1 MAGSGERRM
10 VFDLRGR
17 RRYVVKVVYAILALL
32 MAISLFIVVGPI
44 NIGSLIGSGATSSA
58 SDVLEEQVDQVEA
71 RLRRKPDDPQLL
83 LSLTRARAS
92 LANSLAE
99 VTATGQPQQTV
110 ASREQLE
117 KATAAWG
124 EYVKASGR
132 QASTSGAQL
141 AAGLYFTLAQTSRT
155 YPEAERNLKAAA
167 GAERIVAEKTPSIG
181 SLSTLAIYQY
191 YGGEPKAAEAT
202 EKKALAE
209 ANSKQEE
216 KALTKQFKSVKK
228 QVKEFAKR
236 AKEAA
241 KAEKGRGKEALE
253 NPFGGLGGE
262 PSLTP

>member
-1 MAGSGERRM
+1 M

-58 SDVLEEQVDQVEA
+58 SDVLEEQVDNVEA
-71 RLRRKPDDPQLL
+71 KLRRKPNDPQLL

-99 VTATGQPQQTV
+99 VSATGQPQQTV
-110 ASREQLE
+110 ASREQLQ
-117 KATAAWG
+117 KATSAWE
-124 EYVKASGR
+124 EYVKASGK

-155 YPEAERNLKAAA
+155 YPEAKRNLQSAAS
-167 GAERIVAEKTPSIG
+167 AERIVAENTPSIG
-181 SLSTLAIYQY
+181 SLSTLAIYHY
-191 YGGEPKAAEAT
+191 IAGDRKAAEAA
-202 EKKALAE
+202 EKRALAQ

-216 KALTKQFKSVKK
+216 KALTKQFAAVKK
-228 QVKEFAKR
+228 QGKEFTER
-236 AKEAA
+236 AKKAA